1 MADSV
6 DEFPDVIVVG
16 NALGVQ
22 TGVVQSDTT
31 TTATVAVTADDCV
44 HVFGAVPN
52 VGVTPNDWVAGGVTT
67 QVAPLQPAVP

>member
-6 DEFPDVIVVG
+6 DKSPDVIVAG
-16 NALGVQ
+16 DAPGVH
-22 TGVVQSDTT
+22 TGVAQEGTN
-31 TTATVAVTADDCV
+31 ATVAVTADDGD

-52 VGVTPNDWVAGGVTT
+52 VGVTLNTWVAGGVTS

>member
-16 NALGVQ
+16 DALGVH
-22 TGVVQSDTT
+22 TGVAQDG
-31 TTATVAVTADDCV
+31 TTATVAVTADDGV

-52 VGVTPNDWVAGGVTT
+52 VGVTPNNWVAGGVTT
-67 QVAPLQPAVP
+67 QVAPLQLAVP